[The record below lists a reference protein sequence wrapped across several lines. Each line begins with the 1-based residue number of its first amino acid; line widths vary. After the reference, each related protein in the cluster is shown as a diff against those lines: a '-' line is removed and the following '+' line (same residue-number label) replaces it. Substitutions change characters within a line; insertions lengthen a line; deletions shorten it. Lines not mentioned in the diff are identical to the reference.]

1 MNLESGAGG
10 LTNLKGLRL
19 LDVSNMRHHMTDA
32 DRERM
37 RANWPNLEELQ
48 EQSPYDDVERNRQ
61 YGMLGELEKEPYDS
75 EEEAGSAIDV
85 GRDEGPGSVEDDDE
99 WEADSTEEED
109 CLSNVLE

>member
-1 MNLESGAGG
+1 
-10 LTNLKGLRL
+10 
-19 LDVSNMRHHMTDA
+19 MTDA

-37 RANWPNLEELQ
+37 RTNWPNLEELQ

-75 EEEAGSAIDV
+75 EDEAGSAIDV

-99 WEADSTEEED
+99 WEADSTEEEED